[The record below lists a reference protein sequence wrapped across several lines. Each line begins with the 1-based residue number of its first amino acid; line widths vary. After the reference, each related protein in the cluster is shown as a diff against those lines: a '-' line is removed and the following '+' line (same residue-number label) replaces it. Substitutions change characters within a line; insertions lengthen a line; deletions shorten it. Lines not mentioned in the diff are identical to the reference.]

1 METGLVVYK
10 IMLFLCI
17 FLFTFQVLG
26 ASKNDDLV
34 ATLFR
39 LCNYDEIEGLSFQEI
54 QHCQV
59 STYQN
64 QMSLT
69 AEQMACYPV

>member
-1 METGLVVYK
+1 M
-10 IMLFLCI
+10 
-17 FLFTFQVLG
+17 FLFTIQVLG

-59 STYQN
+59 SKYNKIEGTPILLLIWVEYILN
-64 QMSLT
+64 
-69 AEQMACYPV
+69 EHK

>member
-1 METGLVVYK
+1 
-10 IMLFLCI
+10 MLFLWI
-17 FLFTFQVLG
+17 ILFTIQVLG
-26 ASKNDDLV
+26 ASENDDLV

-59 STYQN
+59 SINSVLLHSDIFDCQ
-64 QMSLT
+64 QHFL
-69 AEQMACYPV
+69 VV

>member
-1 METGLVVYK
+1 
-10 IMLFLCI
+10 MLLLWI
-17 FLFTFQVLG
+17 ILLTIQVLG
-26 ASKNDDLV
+26 ASENDDLV

-59 STYQN
+59 SIK
-64 QMSLT
+64 SVFV
-69 AEQMACYPV
+69 A

>member
-1 METGLVVYK
+1 MVEKK

-17 FLFTFQVLG
+17 FLFTIHGLS

-39 LCNYDEIEGLSFQEI
+39 LCNYDEIDGLSYQEI

-59 STYQN
+59 SLKILKN
-64 QMSLT
+64 FRVGAKST
-69 AEQMACYPV
+69 AD

>member
-1 METGLVVYK
+1 
-10 IMLFLCI
+10 MLLLWI
-17 FLFTFQVLG
+17 ILLTIQVLG
-26 ASKNDDLV
+26 ASENDDLV

-59 STYQN
+59 SIKSVLLHSGLN
-64 QMSLT
+64 P
-69 AEQMACYPV
+69 A

>member
-1 METGLVVYK
+1 
-10 IMLFLCI
+10 MLFLCI

-59 STYQN
+59 SKYQFGCVILK
-64 QMSLT
+64 MVG
-69 AEQMACYPV
+69 PKK